1 MHGAM
6 SMLLF
11 SLYTLSLISEHFVKI
26 ESRSGVICVTWI
38 SVAAIPRL
46 VFYNIFKGLRAVE
59 SFQVLL
65 SASISCRSK
74 IKATVC
80 QEIEYSLVYFFLSS
94 IEKFSPSFLSFTR
107 QSINVLDCKSLST
120 NRSAMQ

>member
-38 SVAAIPRL
+38 SVAAIPSL

-80 QEIEYSLVYFFLSS
+80 QKIEYSFFLSS

-107 QSINVLDCKSLST
+107 QSINVLDSKSLST